1 MISLFYDTKDP
12 YRIYGINHFIK
23 KYGIQIT
30 VRKDAKIQIIYGKS
44 TGGVGNFTIQI
55 LENELEDDLSGF
67 LTVGDERVP
76 LFEKPVR
83 LTNGK
88 PLILFT
94 DGESEYP
101 CVVSEFNRIRIS
113 FDVFNEVGH
122 ILSGYLGHIW
132 ELEENRHNR
141 IANIPVVDYYEKLLF
156 DCLPLASKEL
166 KIPFKYMPLWPND
179 KKFAVCLTHDVDRV
193 QKTYQYLSHFIK
205 YLKKGDFHCAVNQ
218 IISLSKKVRGNEPYW
233 NFERILEMER
243 SMDVTS
249 TFFFLNEKRK
259 LCLFSPKEWK
269 LYWGVYDITAPKIV
283 ETIKRLDAEGWEIG
297 IHGSYNSYKDVELL
311 EREKKALEN
320 LLGKSVSGISQHYRN
335 LAIPET
341 WEYHEKLGLAYD
353 SSIGFVTDIGFMY
366 GTCHPFHPYNPA
378 EGRTLSL
385 WELPITIMDNAC
397 AYKDLEDILEVINI
411 VERYGGLLLL
421 RWHQSVFNE
430 REFPQRSEIYKR
442 IIEVCKERN
451 AWITNAYEIANYLT
465 SREEQLSQ
473 VIDSASHTW

>member
-1 MISLFYDTKDP
+1 
-12 YRIYGINHFIK
+12 
-23 KYGIQIT
+23 
-30 VRKDAKIQIIYGKS
+30 
-44 TGGVGNFTIQI
+44 
-55 LENELEDDLSGF
+55 
-67 LTVGDERVP
+67 
-76 LFEKPVR
+76 
-83 LTNGK
+83 
-88 PLILFT
+88 
-94 DGESEYP
+94 
-101 CVVSEFNRIRIS
+101 
-113 FDVFNEVGH
+113 
-122 ILSGYLGHIW
+122 
-132 ELEENRHNR
+132 
-141 IANIPVVDYYEKLLF
+141 
-156 DCLPLASKEL
+156 
-166 KIPFKYMPLWPND
+166 MPLWPNE

-193 QKTYQYLSHFIK
+193 QKTYQYLTHLAK

-297 IHGSYNSYKDVELL
+297 IHGSYNSYRDAELL
-311 EREKKALEN
+311 EKEKKTLEN

-353 SSIGFVTDIGFMY
+353 STIGFVTDIGFMY

-397 AYKDLEDILEVINI
+397 AYKSLEDILEVINI

-465 SREEQLSQ
+465 NREEQLSQ
-473 VIDSASHTW
+473 VIDSVHSHT